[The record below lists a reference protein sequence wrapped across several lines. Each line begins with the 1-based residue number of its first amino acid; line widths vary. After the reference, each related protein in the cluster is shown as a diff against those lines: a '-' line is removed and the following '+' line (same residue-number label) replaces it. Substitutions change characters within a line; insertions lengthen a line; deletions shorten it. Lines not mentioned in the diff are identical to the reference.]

1 MTPNRLPESNQGGHS
16 NNIIIPVAHESH
28 EEFKRALITSLQRG
42 GAVYGKFLIHCFPS
56 LRIILQ
62 MSCSFN
68 IQIILLK
75 V

>member
-42 GAVYGKFLIHCFPS
+42 GAGYGKFLILCFPL
-56 LRIILQ
+56 LRIILE
-62 MSCSFN
+62 MSCSF
-68 IQIILLK
+68 IFRLFF
-75 V
+75 